1 MSQKTTRSN
10 SNSFTIDE
18 SVVEILVNKL
28 VPKLNLNIEGQL
40 DKLCKKFDK
49 LDAKMENMITQLSS
63 VSSLAEANKIQI
75 EAVQNKIES
84 LERDSRQNSL
94 ILAGL
99 NENLLSRILSLLN
112 EGMKVECS
120 HWEINNIYRIGK
132 RNDSNTRPR
141 IVVVSFGSMLKR
153 NEVYH
158 ARKSLKDTGVFVN
171 ENLTKKA
178 NSLLRVA
185 WKKYGRQAAWSNNGR
200 IFVKRGN
207 TVKIVREETDLN
219 EPA

>member
-94 ILAGL
+94 ILAGFKEDN
-99 NENLLSRILSLLN
+99 NENLLSGILLLLN
-112 EGMKVECS
+112 EGMKVKCS
-120 HWEINNIYRIGK
+120 H
-132 RNDSNTRPR
+132 
-141 IVVVSFGSMLKR
+141 
-153 NEVYH
+153 
-158 ARKSLKDTGVFVN
+158 
-171 ENLTKKA
+171 
-178 NSLLRVA
+178 
-185 WKKYGRQAAWSNNGR
+185 
-200 IFVKRGN
+200 
-207 TVKIVREETDLN
+207 
-219 EPA
+219 

>member
-1 MSQKTTRSN
+1 MPCCQITVIGNNTSSKMSQKTTRSN

-75 EAVQNKIES
+75 EAVQNKIEN

-99 NENLLSRILSLLN
+99 KEDNNENLLSRILLLLN
-112 EGMKVECS
+112 EGMKVKCS

-185 WKKYGRQAAWSNNGR
+185 WKKYGRQAA
-200 IFVKRGN
+200 
-207 TVKIVREETDLN
+207 
-219 EPA
+219 

>member
-1 MSQKTTRSN
+1 
-10 SNSFTIDE
+10 
-18 SVVEILVNKL
+18 
-28 VPKLNLNIEGQL
+28 
-40 DKLCKKFDK
+40 
-49 LDAKMENMITQLSS
+49 
-63 VSSLAEANKIQI
+63 
-75 EAVQNKIES
+75 
-84 LERDSRQNSL
+84 
-94 ILAGL
+94 
-99 NENLLSRILSLLN
+99 
-112 EGMKVECS
+112 
-120 HWEINNIYRIGK
+120 
-132 RNDSNTRPR
+132 
-141 IVVVSFGSMLKR
+141 MLKR